1 MILQLNKKRFA
12 LNLGE
17 DFEYINT
24 YIKGKRGKHIADNY
38 RLHFRGVTTGQDIL
52 IFIAAFSKQHY
63 IGMRIW
69 YQLHILQFNEIMVS
83 DNKNHIKNC
92 VYNYYKLDADPSRV
106 DEVLTAWKNSDPMVH
121 VGNYEHQF
129 ITAIKDYT
137 AAYKFNGKSY

>member
-52 IFIAAFSKQHY
+52 FFIISRGDNFFGRKNSY
-63 IGMRIW
+63 EINTI
-69 YQLHILQFNEIMVS
+69 QFGSMMVS
-83 DNKNHIKNC
+83 DDKTHIKFKN
-92 VYNYYKLDADPSRV
+92 YNYYKLDAAPSRV

>member
-24 YIKGKRGKHIADNY
+24 YIKGKRGKHIAENY
-38 RLHFRGVTTGQDIL
+38 RIHLRGVTTGQDIL
-52 IFIAAFSKQHY
+52 FFISGRDNFFGRKKSYAIK
-63 IGMRIW
+63 IIR
-69 YQLHILQFNEIMVS
+69 FNEMMVS
-83 DNKNHIKNC
+83 DNKIKNG
-92 VYNYYKLDADPSRV
+92 VYNYYKLDVDPSRV

>member
-52 IFIAAFSKQHY
+52 IFIAA
-63 IGMRIW
+63 
-69 YQLHILQFNEIMVS
+69 L
-83 DNKNHIKNC
+83 NHIGLLKNKQK
-92 VYNYYKLDADPSRV
+92 VG
-106 DEVLTAWKNSDPMVH
+106 VL
-121 VGNYEHQF
+121 GY
-129 ITAIKDYT
+129 
-137 AAYKFNGKSY
+137 